1 MPTRLSMLYE
11 KQKVLYYLSHYVQ
24 KTRVMKTSIKYYT
37 RIVKYLQD
45 NFFCEMPTRLITLTE
60 PRRALQPK
68 GTHQ

>member
-1 MPTRLSMLYE
+1 MPSRLSMLYE
-11 KQKVLYYLSHYVQ
+11 KQKVLQYLYYVQ

-45 NFFCEMPTRLITLTE
+45 NLFFCEMPTRLTILTE

-68 GTHQ
+68 GTH